1 MTATKVETAE
11 AFAKA
16 FPALQPLICAEW
28 AAVDPK
34 ALEATEGDYEKVVA
48 LVTSATEHSRT
59 LVKRHLAELVQIA
72 NEDAAKPAASGGD
85 GAAKAEGMLG
95 VAERSLQEAL
105 RRLQA
110 KANELADYVRKD
122 ALSDAKRKA
131 EEHPLFVALL
141 VAVGLGFILGFL
153 LRGHGR
159 DRYSRS

>member
-11 AFAKA
+11 AFTKA

-34 ALEATEGDYEKVVA
+34 TLGATEGDYEKVVA

-59 LVKRHLAELVQIA
+59 LVKRQLGELVQIA
-72 NEDAAKPAASGGD
+72 TEDAAKPRAGGGG
-85 GAAKAEGMLG
+85 GAAKGDGVLG
-95 VAERSLQEAL
+95 AAERSLQEAL

-110 KANELADYVRKD
+110 KANEVADYVRKD

-141 VAVGLGFILGFL
+141 LAVGLGFILGFL
-153 LRGHGR
+153 FRGNGR
-159 DRYSRS
+159 GRYPRS

>member
-28 AAVDPK
+28 AAVDSK
-34 ALEATEGDYEKVVA
+34 ALAATEGDYEKVVA

-59 LVKRHLAELVQIA
+59 LVKRHLGELVQIA
-72 NEDAAKPAASGGD
+72 NEDAAK
-85 GAAKAEGMLG
+85 AAKGDAGGSSKADGVLG

-110 KANELADYVRKD
+110 KANEVAEYVRKD
-122 ALSDAKRKA
+122 ALTDAKRKA

-159 DRYSRS
+159 DRYPRS

>member
-1 MTATKVETAE
+1 MTATKVEAAE

-28 AAVDPK
+28 TAVDPK
-34 ALEATEGDYEKVVA
+34 ALGATEGDYEKVVA

-59 LVKRHLAELVQIA
+59 LVKRHLAELVQVA
-72 NEDAAKPAASGGD
+72 NEDAAKPATGGGG
-85 GAAKAEGMLG
+85 GAAKGEGMLG

-110 KANELADYVRKD
+110 KANEVADYVRKD

-159 DRYSRS
+159 DRYPRS